1 MNTEKKSDNIINKK
15 NADKKKSDNKV
26 YKIVIIILLLI
37 IAVLVYLLIT
47 TKSTVK
53 EVLTEKEQIST
64 EKQKLQLELSTLI
77 YKHDSIKISYG
88 KLTDKLSEKDSVI
101 LANAHEIQKLI
112 ASQADYR
119 RIKRKIN
126 RLRDITQRY
135 VGQIDSLYTVNKVL
149 KTENVKIKS
158 AYKKEQKKTSKLAED
173 TAYLSE
179 KVATASILKAY
190 NVSAASI
197 RLRGGKKEIFTDKA
211 KKIEQIKICFT
222 LGENLIIPNGKKTV
236 YIRVARPDNK
246 ILVKGNEDI
255 YSFTDSNGK
264 KLQYSMKKEVDYQNK
279 SIYMCMYWIKKST
292 KESAMIGR
300 YNVTVF
306 ADGYEIGQTYF
317 ELK

>member
-1 MNTEKKSDNIINKK
+1 LNEYLGKTD
-15 NADKKKSDNKV
+15 
-26 YKIVIIILLLI
+26 LI
-37 IAVLVYLLIT
+37 IASNVICHIPDLNNLIETIDLLLTNNGTFIFEEPYLG
-47 TKSTVK
+47 SMF
-53 EVLTEKEQIST
+53 E
-64 EKQKLQLELSTLI
+64 
-77 YKHDSIKISYG
+77 KISYDQIYDEHIFMFSG
-88 KLTDKLSEKDSVI
+88 SSIKKIFDLFDLE
-101 LANAHEIQKLI
+101 LI
-112 ASQADYR
+112 DL
-119 RIKRKIN
+119 IKQP
-126 RLRDITQRY
+126 THGGSMRY
-135 VGQIDSLYTVNKVL
+135 VVAKKNRYI

-197 RLRGGKKEIFTDKA
+197 RLRGGKKEVFTDKA